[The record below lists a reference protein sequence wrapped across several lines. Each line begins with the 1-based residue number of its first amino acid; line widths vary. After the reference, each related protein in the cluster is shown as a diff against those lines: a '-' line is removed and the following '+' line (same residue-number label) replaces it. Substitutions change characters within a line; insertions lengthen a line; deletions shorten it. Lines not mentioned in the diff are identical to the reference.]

1 MASEHIE
8 RGQTRI
14 LASDVGGCS
23 RLAGVVLLTLAAT
36 SPAHARD
43 GFERVRCDGDIA
55 KALIGQ
61 RGANEPAMAIE
72 ARHKN
77 LGLRDLGASDFG
89 AFSQITWLICG
100 EEFAV
105 LEDNRANIVRD
116 ALQIP
121 PRSKGHP
128 EFQGLCK
135 RNGQP
140 MADSVVAIL
149 SDQSG
154 ANELPAEVAWRIDE
168 KAVKFVQAPTD
179 GLLCPRDGISA
190 PK

>member
-1 MASEHIE
+1 MA
-8 RGQTRI
+8 GYW
-14 LASDVGGCS
+14 
-23 RLAGVVLLTLAAT
+23 RLAGVFLVALAACA
-36 SPAHARD
+36 PASARD
-43 GFERVRCDGDIA
+43 GFEKVRCDGDIA

-61 RGANEPAMAIE
+61 RGANEPVMAIE
-72 ARHKN
+72 ARRKN

-100 EEFAV
+100 EEFTV
-105 LEDNRANIVRD
+105 LEDNRSNLVRD

-121 PRSKGHP
+121 PRSKGHR

-135 RNGQP
+135 LNGQP

-154 ANELPAEVAWRIDE
+154 ESELPAEVAWQIDE
-168 KAVKFVQAPTD
+168 KAVKFVKASTD
-179 GLLCPRDGISA
+179 GLLCPRDGISE